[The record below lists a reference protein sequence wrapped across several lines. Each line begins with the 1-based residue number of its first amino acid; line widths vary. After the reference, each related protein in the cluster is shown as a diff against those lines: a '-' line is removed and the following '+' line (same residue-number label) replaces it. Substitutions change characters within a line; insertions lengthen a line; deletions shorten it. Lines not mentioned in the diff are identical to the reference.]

1 MQLLFVFLITS
12 DQLAIRKLFN
22 PVTERMPLV
31 ELVVPPAFVNISQ
44 NLIIQ
49 HDRPSLVVRAREE
62 LDHLPPDLVLT
73 HVLDNIANLMTYREN
88 AIFEIGIF
96 DVAPTIDIQNIN
108 RLLQMLIGPK
118 YKPLSL
124 SQPETGCP
132 QNSLHHTYPC
142 VQLSL
147 FSQLFIGL
155 RIPRMACSQPIT
167 SKLLIFS
174 IIILLFYIHAKFLIK
189 VFGMVNISCMITF
202 I

>member
-108 RLLQMLIGPK
+108 RLLQMLIG
-118 YKPLSL
+118 
-124 SQPETGCP
+124 
-132 QNSLHHTYPC
+132 
-142 VQLSL
+142 
-147 FSQLFIGL
+147 
-155 RIPRMACSQPIT
+155 RIDEMLMTKIFRL
-167 SKLLIFS
+167 KLLRVDLMHCRARVRNCPNFIF
-174 IIILLFYIHAKFLIK
+174 
-189 VFGMVNISCMITF
+189 
-202 I
+202 

>member
-96 DVAPTIDIQNIN
+96 DVAPT
-108 RLLQMLIGPK
+108 
-118 YKPLSL
+118 LSL
-124 SQPETGCP
+124 
-132 QNSLHHTYPC
+132 
-142 VQLSL
+142 
-147 FSQLFIGL
+147 
-155 RIPRMACSQPIT
+155 
-167 SKLLIFS
+167 
-174 IIILLFYIHAKFLIK
+174 IHI
-189 VFGMVNISCMITF
+189 
-202 I
+202 